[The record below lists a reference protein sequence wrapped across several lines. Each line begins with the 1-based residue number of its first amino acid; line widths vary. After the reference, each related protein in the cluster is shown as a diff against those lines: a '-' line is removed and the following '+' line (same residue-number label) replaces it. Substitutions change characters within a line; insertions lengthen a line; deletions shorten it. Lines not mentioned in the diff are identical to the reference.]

1 MSPNFWKKVKRMTK
15 SVIDP
20 EPENLKTWKKRLEE
34 ARESYGSDKNRM
46 KTYQGYYDG
55 DRSVAQDPNSSYSP
69 SKKASN
75 VRNIVY
81 ELIESQVDSSIP
93 MPKVRAI
100 HPEDEELAKKLE
112 HYLEN
117 KIKTAKLPLLNDM
130 MERNVPVQGGD
141 FFHVQW
147 DANAG
152 LHSQIGDIKVSE
164 IHPKKLIPQ
173 PGMVEI
179 EEMDYFFVQELY
191 TKKKVKAIYGVS
203 VEDCGNDYTDLAG
216 EQSSTASI
224 NSDIVTVNTA
234 YYHNEHGGVGIF
246 VWCDTEVL
254 LDLDDYEARYLDH
267 CAKCGAV
274 MQNGVCPECG
284 SKKVKK
290 MPEEYEEMA
299 EGMEVKTS
307 YPMADGTFS
316 RNIDPFTEEETPQ
329 MDENGQPV
337 MDEMGQPVMEIR
349 KVKRKIPYY
358 KPNIYPVVLR
368 KNITQNDRLLG
379 GSDVA
384 VIIDQQDTVKK
395 LGSKI
400 NEKLLKGGS
409 FVTLP
414 TGIDV
419 EKTDK
424 ELKIL
429 RVRNAADK
437 SLIDVINVQPNVQN
451 DLSYEETNYNWAKS
465 ALGITDSF
473 QGKFSSSE
481 VSGTARQYAI
491 NQAAGRLESKRT
503 LKNEAFAKLYEYM
516 FKFWLAYS
524 DQSSAIISTDSNGT
538 ANYDEIDRHEFL
550 KIDSA
555 GEFYWDDE
563 FLFETDP
570 TSTLMQNREALWNQ
584 TDLKLQSGA
593 FGPVGDLET
602 ARAYWTIQKANGY
615 PNAAIILNIIEQRI
629 KEQQEM
635 AMQAQQAMPQEV
647 PEEGAVD
654 EMPEM

>member
-117 KIKTAKLPLLNDM
+117 KIKTTKLPLLNDM

-284 SKKVKK
+284 SKKAKK

-316 RNIDPFTEEETPQ
+316 RNIDPFTEEEAPK

-647 PEEGAVD
+647 PEEGATD

>member
-34 ARESYGSDKNRM
+34 SLESYASDKNRM

-117 KIKTAKLPLLNDM
+117 KIKTTKLPLLNDM

-316 RNIDPFTEEETPQ
+316 RNIDPFTEEEAPQ

-491 NQAAGRLESKRT
+491 NQAAGRLESKRM

-647 PEEGAVD
+647 PEEGATD

>member
-647 PEEGAVD
+647 PEEGATD

>member
-34 ARESYGSDKNRM
+34 SLESYASDKNRM

-117 KIKTAKLPLLNDM
+117 KIKTTKLPLLNDM

-246 VWCDTEVL
+246 VWCDTEIL

-316 RNIDPFTEEETPQ
+316 RNIDPFTEEEAPQ

-337 MDEMGQPVMEIR
+337 MDEMGQPVMEVR

-368 KNITQNDRLLG
+368 KNITQNDKLLG

-647 PEEGAVD
+647 PEEGVPD

>member
-34 ARESYGSDKNRM
+34 ARGSYGSDKNRM

-117 KIKTAKLPLLNDM
+117 KIKTTKLPLLNDM

-152 LHSQIGDIKVSE
+152 LHSQIGDLKVSE

-179 EEMDYFFVQELY
+179 EAMDYFFVQELY

-246 VWCDTEVL
+246 VWCDTEIL

-267 CAKCGAV
+267 CAKCGAL

-316 RNIDPFTEEETPQ
+316 RNIDPFTEEEAPQ

-337 MDEMGQPVMEIR
+337 MDEMGQPVMEMR

-524 DQSSAIISTDSNGT
+524 DQSSAIISTDSNGA

-635 AMQAQQAMPQEV
+635 AQQAMPQEV
-647 PEEGAVD
+647 PEEGATD

>member
-34 ARESYGSDKNRM
+34 SLESYASDKNRM

-173 PGMVEI
+173 QGMVEI
-179 EEMDYFFVQELY
+179 EAMDFFFVQELY

-316 RNIDPFTEEETPQ
+316 RNIDPFTEEEAPQ

-337 MDEMGQPVMEIR
+337 MDEMGQPVMEMR

-647 PEEGAVD
+647 PEEGATD

>member
-34 ARESYGSDKNRM
+34 SLESYASDKNRM

-173 PGMVEI
+173 QGMVEI

-316 RNIDPFTEEETPQ
+316 RNIDPFTEEEAPQ

-337 MDEMGQPVMEIR
+337 MDEMGQPVMEMR

-414 TGIDV
+414 AGIDV

-647 PEEGAVD
+647 PEEGATD

>member
-20 EPENLKTWKKRLEE
+20 EPENLKMWKKRLEE

-117 KIKTAKLPLLNDM
+117 KIKTTKLPLLNDM

-179 EEMDYFFVQELY
+179 EAMDYFFVQELY

-316 RNIDPFTEEETPQ
+316 RNIDPFTEEEAPQ

-337 MDEMGQPVMEIR
+337 MDEMGQPVMEMR

-524 DQSSAIISTDSNGT
+524 DQSSAIISTDSNGA

-647 PEEGAVD
+647 PEEGATD

>member
-34 ARESYGSDKNRM
+34 SLENYASDKNRM

-246 VWCDTEVL
+246 VWCDTEIL

-316 RNIDPFTEEETPQ
+316 RNIDPFTEEEVPQ
-329 MDENGQPV
+329 MDENGHPV
-337 MDEMGQPVMEIR
+337 MNEMGQPVMEVR

-368 KNITQNDRLLG
+368 KNITQNDKLLG

-414 TGIDV
+414 AGIDV

-635 AMQAQQAMPQEV
+635 ALHAVPQEV
-647 PEEGAVD
+647 PEEGATD

>member
-117 KIKTAKLPLLNDM
+117 KIKTTKLPLLNDM

-246 VWCDTEVL
+246 VWCDTEIL

-284 SKKVKK
+284 SKKAKK

-316 RNIDPFTEEETPQ
+316 RNIDPFTEEEAPQ

-647 PEEGAVD
+647 PEEGATD

>member
-1 MSPNFWKKVKRMTK
+1 MASNFWKKVKRMAKT
-15 SVIDP
+15 VIDP
-20 EPENLKTWKKRLEE
+20 EPENLRTWKKRLEE
-34 ARESYGSDKNRM
+34 ARDCYGDDKNRM
-46 KTYQGYYDG
+46 KTYQAYYDG
-55 DRSVAQDPNSSYSP
+55 DRNVAQDPNSTSYP
-69 SKKASN
+69 SRKASN

-100 HPEDEELAKKLE
+100 HPEDEDLAKKLE

-117 KIKTAKLPLLNDM
+117 KIKTTKLPLLNDM

-141 FFHVQW
+141 FFHIQW

-152 LHSQIGDIKVSE
+152 LHSQIGDIKVTE

-191 TKKKVKAIYGVS
+191 TKKKVKAVYGVS
-203 VEDCGNDYTDLAG
+203 VEDCGNDYTDIAG
-216 EQSSTASI
+216 DQSKDAAN

-234 YYHNEHGGVGIF
+234 YYHNDHGGVGIF
-246 VWCDTEVL
+246 VWCDTEIL
-254 LDLDDYEARYLDH
+254 LDLEDYEARYLDH

-284 SKKVKK
+284 SKKAKK
-290 MPEEYEEMA
+290 MPEDYEEMA
-299 EGMEVKTS
+299 EGMEIKTA
-307 YPMADGTFS
+307 YPMADGS
-316 RNIDPFTEEETPQ
+316 YSQNVDPFTEEESPQ

-337 MDEMGQPVMEIR
+337 MEMH
-349 KVKRKIPYY
+349 KVRRKIPYY

-414 TGIDV
+414 QGVDV
-419 EKTDK
+419 EKTDR

-429 RVRNAADK
+429 RVKNAADK
-437 SLIDVINVQPNVQN
+437 ALIDVINVQPNVQN

-503 LKNEAFAKLYEYM
+503 LKNEAYAKLYEYM

-524 DQSSAIISTDSNGT
+524 DQSSAIISTDSNGA

-550 KIDSA
+550 KIDAA

-563 FLFETDP
+563 FLFDTDP

-584 TDLKLQSGA
+584 TDMKLQSGA
-593 FGPVGDLET
+593 FGQVGDLET

-615 PNAAIILNIIEQRI
+615 PNAAVILDIIEQRI
-629 KEQQEM
+629 KEQQEQ
-635 AMQAQQAMPQEV
+635 AMQMQQAQQPDEAMMDSGGTADEV
-647 PEEGAVD
+647 SQ
-654 EMPEM
+654 M

>member
-34 ARESYGSDKNRM
+34 AIESYGSDKNRM

-117 KIKTAKLPLLNDM
+117 KIKTTKLPLLNDM

-179 EEMDYFFVQELY
+179 EAMDYFFVQELY

-246 VWCDTEVL
+246 VWCDTEIL

-316 RNIDPFTEEETPQ
+316 RNIDPFTEEEAPQ

-337 MDEMGQPVMEIR
+337 MDEMGQPVMEMR

-524 DQSSAIISTDSNGT
+524 DQSSAIISTDSNGA

-635 AMQAQQAMPQEV
+635 AQQAMPQEV

>member
-316 RNIDPFTEEETPQ
+316 RSIDPFTEEEAPQ

-337 MDEMGQPVMEIR
+337 MDEMGQPVMEMR

-647 PEEGAVD
+647 SEEGATD

>member
-117 KIKTAKLPLLNDM
+117 KIKTTKLPLLNDM

-179 EEMDYFFVQELY
+179 EAMDYFFVQELY

-246 VWCDTEVL
+246 VWCDTEIL

-316 RNIDPFTEEETPQ
+316 RNIDPFTEEEAPR

-337 MDEMGQPVMEIR
+337 MDEMGQPVMEMR

-368 KNITQNDRLLG
+368 KNITQNDKLLG

-524 DQSSAIISTDSNGT
+524 DQSSAIISTDSNGA

-647 PEEGAVD
+647 PEEGATD

>member
-34 ARESYGSDKNRM
+34 SLESYASDKNRM

-117 KIKTAKLPLLNDM
+117 KIKTTKLPLLNDM

-179 EEMDYFFVQELY
+179 EAMDYFFVQELY

-316 RNIDPFTEEETPQ
+316 RNIDPFTEEEAPK

-368 KNITQNDRLLG
+368 KNITQNDKLLG

-524 DQSSAIISTDSNGT
+524 DQSSAIISTDSNGA

-647 PEEGAVD
+647 PEEGATD

>member
-34 ARESYGSDKNRM
+34 SLESYASDKNRM

-100 HPEDEELAKKLE
+100 HPEDEEL
-112 HYLEN
+112 EN
-117 KIKTAKLPLLNDM
+117 KIKTTKLPLLNDM

-246 VWCDTEVL
+246 VWCDTEIL

-316 RNIDPFTEEETPQ
+316 RNIDPFTEEEAPQ

-647 PEEGAVD
+647 LEEGATD

>member
-117 KIKTAKLPLLNDM
+117 KIKTTKLPLLNDM

-246 VWCDTEVL
+246 VWCDTEIL

-316 RNIDPFTEEETPQ
+316 RNIDPFTEEEAPQ

-368 KNITQNDRLLG
+368 KNITQNDKLLG

-647 PEEGAVD
+647 PEEGATD

>member
-34 ARESYGSDKNRM
+34 SLESYASDKNRM

-316 RNIDPFTEEETPQ
+316 RNIDPFTEEEAPK

-368 KNITQNDRLLG
+368 KNITQNDKLLG

-647 PEEGAVD
+647 PEEGATD

>member
-34 ARESYGSDKNRM
+34 SLESYASDKNRM

-117 KIKTAKLPLLNDM
+117 KIKTTKLPLLNDM

-179 EEMDYFFVQELY
+179 EDMDYFFVQELY

-216 EQSSTASI
+216 EQSSTSSI

-246 VWCDTEVL
+246 VWCDTEIL

-316 RNIDPFTEEETPQ
+316 RNIDPFTEEEAPK

-337 MDEMGQPVMEIR
+337 MDEMGQPVMEMR

-368 KNITQNDRLLG
+368 KNITQNDKLLG

-524 DQSSAIISTDSNGT
+524 DQSSAIISTDSNGA

-647 PEEGAVD
+647 PEEGATD

>member
-34 ARESYGSDKNRM
+34 ARECYGSDKNRM

-117 KIKTAKLPLLNDM
+117 KIKTTKLPLLNDM

-179 EEMDYFFVQELY
+179 EAMDYFFVQELY

-246 VWCDTEVL
+246 VWCDTEIL

-316 RNIDPFTEEETPQ
+316 RNIDPFTEEETPR

-337 MDEMGQPVMEIR
+337 MDEMGQPVMEMR

-368 KNITQNDRLLG
+368 KNITQNDKLLG

-524 DQSSAIISTDSNGT
+524 DQSSAIISTDSNGA

-635 AMQAQQAMPQEV
+635 AMHAQQAMPQEV
-647 PEEGAVD
+647 PEEGATD